1 AAVWAHHG
9 ITPAAVVGHSQ
20 GEMAAACVAG
30 ALSLHDAARIVAIRS
45 NALRQLAGHGDMAS
59 LGTGAEQAAEL
70 IGDRPGTCVAA
81 VNGPSSTVISG
92 PPEHVAAVVAE
103 AEARG
108 LRARVIDVGYASH
121 GPQIDLLTDQL
132 TDRLSGIRPVETDVA
147 FYSTVTA
154 EHIDTTGLDTDYWVT
169 NLRQPVR
176 FADTVEALLADGYR
190 LFIEASPHP
199 VLNLGIQETIDR
211 SGVTATTVPTL
222 RRDHGGLAQFTHSAA
237 LAFTAGADV
246 DWRRFFPTD
255 PTPRT
260 VDLPTYPFQ
269 HRHYWVE
276 PPAATPATGGG
287 HDPVEAQ
294 VWQAIEDLDVEALA
308 ERLELDGGPEAVETL
323 EPALPVLSA
332 WRRRHREQT
341 TVDSW
346 RYRVT
351 WKHLAD
357 PSEAPEL
364 SGDWLLLV
372 PAAHADHPAV
382 LAAAQ
387 TLAAHGAEARR
398 HVVDARAVERAEFA
412 RELRSLLE
420 GGPCAGIVNL
430 LALDEAPHPDHPAVP
445 AGLAATTALIQALND
460 NGTTTPVHTL
470 TQGAVSTGSTDPLTH
485 PLQA

>member
-1 AAVWAHHG
+1 
-9 ITPAAVVGHSQ
+9 
-20 GEMAAACVAG
+20 G
-30 ALSLHDAARIVAIRS
+30 ALTLHDAARIVAIRS
-45 NALRQLAGHGDMAS
+45 HALRQLAGHGDMAS
-59 LGTGAEQAAEL
+59 LGTGAEEAAEL

-121 GPQIDLLTDQL
+121 GPQIDRLTDQL
-132 TDRLSGIRPVETDVA
+132 TDRLSGIRPVDTDVA

-199 VLNLGIQETIDR
+199 VLNLGIQETVDHF
-211 SGVTATTVPTL
+211 GLTAAVVPTL

-237 LAFTAGADV
+237 LAFTSGADV
-246 DWRRFFPTD
+246 DWRRWFPTD
-255 PTPRT
+255 PAPRT

-276 PPAATPATGGG
+276 PPAAAPVAGGG

-308 ERLELDGGPEAVETL
+308 ESLELDGGSQAVETL

-357 PSEAPEL
+357 PSAAPEL

-372 PAAHADHPAV
+372 PAAHIDHPAV

-387 TLAAHGAEARR
+387 TLAAHGAEVRR
-398 HVVDARAVERAEFA
+398 HVVDARDVERAEFA

-430 LALDEAPHPDHPAVP
+430 LALDETPHPDHPAVP
-445 AGLAATTALIQALND
+445 TGLAAT
-460 NGTTTPVHTL
+460 
-470 TQGAVSTGSTDPLTH
+470 
-485 PLQA
+485 